1 MDPVGIFIVLV
12 TVFQLILISGV
23 VVYLTLNLIHLV
35 RVNPVR
41 GPLPNSPF
49 ISVCV
54 PARDEARGIRACLT
68 SLLKQNY
75 PHFEVIAVNDH
86 STDATGEIIRSLAD
100 EFSNLHPLE
109 GQVLPPGW
117 LGKPFALHQAVLEAK
132 GDYLIFTDAD
142 PVFQPHALTTAVHTM
157 TVRDLDM
164 LTLMPGTEFGSF
176 WERAVQPVI
185 FGYIAALSR
194 FKKINSPDHT
204 TAMGFGAFI
213 MFKKA
218 AYERIG
224 GHESVKHEVLEDVM
238 LAKRAKK
245 AGCKLL
251 VADAKSI
258 FSIRM
263 YHSLKEIWTG
273 WRKNIFIAMKKSIV
287 RTVYHIGV
295 VLGFLVTPYL
305 VLFWNISEGT
315 GILWAGIAL
324 LGLLMTWA
332 ACLHL
337 CDELRLQRGNAF
349 LFPLG
354 ALMMSAIMMNSML
367 QVVVKKETE
376 WRGRKYSVRNE

>member
-1 MDPVGIFIVLV
+1 MLVLV
-12 TVFQLILISGV
+12 TVFQLILVLGV

-35 RVNPVR
+35 RVDEVR

-54 PARDEARGIRACLT
+54 PARNEARGIHACLT
-68 SLLKQNY
+68 SLLNQNY

-86 STDATGEIIRSLAD
+86 STDATGDIIQSLAS
-100 EFSNLHPLE
+100 EYSNLHVIE
-109 GQVLPPGW
+109 GQNLPSDW
-117 LGKPFALHQAVLEAK
+117 LGKPFALHQAVNKTK
-132 GDYLIFTDAD
+132 GDYLVFTDAD

-157 TVRDLDM
+157 TTRDLDM

-185 FGYIAALSR
+185 FGFIAALSR

-213 MFKKA
+213 MVKKDV
-218 AYERIG
+218 YEKIG

-251 VADAKSI
+251 AADAKAI

-263 YHSLKEIWTG
+263 YHSLEEIWTG

-287 RTVYHIGV
+287 RAVYHLCV
-295 VLGFLVTPYL
+295 VLGFLVTPWL
-305 VLFWNISEGT
+305 VLLGNILAGT
-315 GILWAGIAL
+315 GILWTGIAFVAW
-324 LGLLMTWA
+324 LMTMTA
-332 ACLHL
+332 SIHL
-337 CDELRLQRGNAF
+337 CDELCLQRRNAL

-354 ALMMSAIMMNSML
+354 AIVMSAIMINSMR
-367 QVVVKKETE
+367 QVLVKKETE
-376 WRGRKYSVRNE
+376 WRGRKYST

>member
-1 MDPVGIFIVLV
+1 LIVFFTGVQFILV
-12 TVFQLILISGV
+12 AGV

-35 RVNPVR
+35 RVDTVR
-41 GPLPNSPF
+41 GSLPNSPF

-54 PARDEARGIRACLT
+54 PARNEARGIRACLT
-68 SLLKQNY
+68 SLLNQNY

-86 STDATGEIIRSLAD
+86 STDRTGDIIQSLAG
-100 EFSNLHPLE
+100 EYSNLHAMDGQPL
-109 GQVLPPGW
+109 PSGW
-117 LGKPFALHQAVLEAK
+117 LGKPFALDQAARQAK

-142 PVFQPHALTTAVHTM
+142 PVFQPHALNTAVHAM
-157 TVRDLDM
+157 TTRELDM

-185 FGYIAALSR
+185 FGFIVALSR

-204 TAMGFGAFI
+204 AAMGFGAFI
-213 MFKKA
+213 MVKKEV
-218 AYERIG
+218 YERIG
-224 GHESVKHEVLEDVM
+224 GHEGVKYEVLEDVM

-251 VADAKSI
+251 AADAKSI

-287 RTVYHIGV
+287 RTLTHICV
-295 VLGFLVTPYL
+295 ILGFLVTPWL
-305 VLFWNISEGT
+305 VLFWNIFEATGLLWTGT
-315 GILWAGIAL
+315 AL
-324 LGLLMTWA
+324 AGLLMTLTA
-332 ACLHL
+332 SFHL

-354 ALMMSAIMMNSML
+354 AFMMSAIMMNSML
-367 QVVVKKETE
+367 QVLVKRQTE
-376 WRGRKYSVRNE
+376 WRGRKYST

>member
-1 MDPVGIFIVLV
+1 MLVLV
-12 TVFQLILISGV
+12 TLFQLLLVSGV
-23 VVYLTLNLIHLV
+23 VVYLIMNLIHLV

-68 SLLKQNY
+68 SLLNQNY
-75 PHFEVIAVNDH
+75 PAFEVIAVNDH
-86 STDATGEIIRSLAD
+86 STDATGEIIQSLAE
-100 EFSNLHPLE
+100 EFSNLVPLD
-109 GQVLPPGW
+109 GQALPPGW
-117 LGKPFALHQAVLEAK
+117 LGKPFALHQAVRHAK

-142 PVFQPHALTTAVHTM
+142 PVFQPHALTTAVHTI

-185 FGYIAALSR
+185 FGFIAALSR

-213 MFKKA
+213 MVNKA
-218 AYERIG
+218 AYESIG
-224 GHESVKHEVLEDVM
+224 GHESVKREVLEDVM

-251 VADAKSI
+251 AADAKSI

-263 YHSLKEIWTG
+263 YHSLGEIWTG
-273 WRKNIFIAMKKSIV
+273 WRKNIFLAMKKSIL
-287 RTVYHIGV
+287 RTGYHVCV
-295 VLGFLVTPYL
+295 VLGFLVTPYM
-305 VLFWNISEGT
+305 VLFGNILAET
-315 GILWAGIAL
+315 GILWTGIAL

-332 ACLHL
+332 ASLHL
-337 CDELRLQRGNAF
+337 CDELRLQRRNAF

-354 ALMMSAIMMNSML
+354 AIVMSAIMMNSML
-367 QVVVKKETE
+367 QVLVKKETE